1 MTQTIAVKL
10 TKWGNSLGLRIP
22 KQLAKSINATEGT
35 ELTIREE
42 NNKLI
47 IERRSPKPK
56 YDLADL
62 LSQITPENRHAAIDW
77 GEPVGDEI
85 W

>member
-1 MTQTIAVKL
+1 MTQPITIKL

-22 KQLAKSINATEGT
+22 KQLARSIDAVEGT
-35 ELTIREE
+35 ELIVKEQKK
-42 NNKLI
+42 KLV

-56 YDLADL
+56 YDLAEL
-62 LSQITPENRHAAIDW
+62 LSKITPENQHAAIDW